1 MKTLIIFIALS
12 SISIGVHAQDLKY
25 ETIWSM
31 YTEKK
36 LTKMPKYII
45 EEAESFSIITWKD
58 KTRKITI
65 STSSPDG
72 EEKIVMNVNEIA
84 KETGKTTYKGIGPNG
99 KMIITINTLTKWI
112 VITNLLQDGSSMYEY
127 HKV

>member
-12 SISIGVHAQDLKY
+12 SISIGVHAQNLKY

-36 LTKMPKYII
+36 LTKMPKYNI
-45 EEAESFSIITWKD
+45 EEAESFSIITLTD
-58 KTRKITI
+58 KSKKITI

-72 EEKIVMNVNEIA
+72 EDKVIMNVNEIV
-84 KETGKTTYKGIGPNG
+84 KETGKVIYKGTGPNG
-99 KMIITINTLTKWI
+99 KMIVTINTLTKWI
-112 VITNLLQDGSSMYEY
+112 VITNILQDGSSMYEY
-127 HKV
+127 HKI

>member
-1 MKTLIIFIALS
+1 MKILLIFIALS

-58 KTRKITI
+58 KTRKIII

-72 EEKIVMNVNEIA
+72 EERIVMNVNEVT
-84 KETGKTTYKGIGPNG
+84 KETGKTIYKGTGPNG
-99 KMIITINTLTKWI
+99 KIIVTIDTLTKWI
-112 VITNLLQDGSSMYEY
+112 VITNVLQDGSSMYEY